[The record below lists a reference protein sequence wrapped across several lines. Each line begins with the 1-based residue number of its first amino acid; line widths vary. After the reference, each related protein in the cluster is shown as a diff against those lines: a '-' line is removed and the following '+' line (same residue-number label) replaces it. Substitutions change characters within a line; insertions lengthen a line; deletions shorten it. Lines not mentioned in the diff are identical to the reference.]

1 MNIPNIKSPRL
12 ISLDVFRGITVALMI
27 IVNSPG
33 NNSPYALLDH
43 SAWNGCT
50 LADLVFPFF
59 IFIVGVS
66 VACYLTKEKEKNI
79 TFKQLFPKILKRT
92 VILFLLGLFLNAFP
106 YHFEFATIRVFGVL
120 QRIAICYFFSSI
132 LFLTTKISTQAIIMI
147 SLIIIYW
154 LLMILVSVPGFGVN
168 NLSPEGNISA
178 YIDRLI
184 FSSNHL
190 YGKVFD
196 PEGLLST
203 IPSVSTALL
212 GNLTGAWLLSSY
224 SKRLKIYGL
233 TSAGI
238 LALIS
243 GWLWGLSLPINKA
256 LWSSSYVLWTGG
268 FALIILAGCFWL
280 NDVKKYKSW
289 SKPFE
294 FFGLNA
300 LLAYFLHVFFLK
312 IQAMILISK
321 IDGSKENLR
330 LAITE
335 NLFNFTSIENAAL
348 LYSFSYLLLWL
359 ILIYLYSNRKARKS
373 KL

>member
-1 MNIPNIKSPRL
+1 MKKLSRL
-12 ISLDVFRGITVALMI
+12 VSLDVFRGITVALMI

-33 NNSPYALLDH
+33 NNYSYPFLDH

-66 VACYLTKEKEKNI
+66 VACYLTKAREKNI
-79 TFKQLFPKILKRT
+79 KFNQLFPKILKRT
-92 VILFLLGLFLNAFP
+92 IILFLLGVLLNSFP
-106 YHFEFATIRVFGVL
+106 YHFDFATIRVFGVL

-132 LFLTTKISTQAIIMI
+132 LFLTTKISTQAIIML

-154 LLMILVSVPGFGVN
+154 LLMILVPVPGFGVN

-203 IPSVSTALL
+203 IPSIATALL

-224 SKRLKIYGL
+224 PHKIKIIGL
-233 TSAGI
+233 TAAGI
-238 LALIS
+238 LALIA
-243 GWLWGLSLPINKA
+243 GWGLGLSLPINKA

-268 FALIILAGCFWL
+268 FALLILAICYWL
-280 NDVKKYKSW
+280 IDIKNFKSW

-294 FFGLNA
+294 FFGINA

-321 IDGSKENLR
+321 PDGSKENLR
-330 LAITE
+330 LAITDH
-335 NLFNFTSIENAAL
+335 LFNFTSIQNAAL
-348 LYSFSYLLLWL
+348 LYSITYLLLWF
-359 ILIYLYSNRKARKS
+359 ILIYLYYNLFNKHKAS
-373 KL
+373 